1 MATQQGYFLIA
12 DITGYTNY
20 LSKSEL
26 EHAQQTLTSLLNL
39 LVQHTKPP
47 LIISRLAGD
56 AVISYGLRDNFLQG
70 QTFVETIEDTY
81 VAFRRAIDLMVLN
94 TTCTCNACA
103 NIKTLDLKFFV
114 HYGAFAIQKLD
125 SHDEM
130 VGADVIVIHRLL
142 KNTVTETTGF
152 RAYALYTDAAI
163 KQLGLEDI
171 CGKMTAH
178 RESYEHLG
186 VVTVWVQDM
195 HPVWIRKKEAVDISI
210 PRDQLVLE
218 VEADIHLPMEIVWDY
233 LTLPKFRTI
242 LIASDRQE
250 IEERKNGRVDEGSVY
265 VCYHGT
271 QTIRQTI
278 VLWKPLERMIT
289 QDLIPVPFPNTSAY
303 IEYRLART
311 ERGTRLVQAV
321 SKAVTGPFLGRLLVN
336 TVMPTKRK
344 EFDNDIQKFKRYIE
358 EDYAQRE
365 SLPESIIPTPEM
377 VTAAVAESLG

>member
-26 EHAQQTLTSLLNL
+26 EHAQQTLTALLSL

-47 LIISRLAGD
+47 LVISRLAGD

-70 QTFVETIEDTY
+70 QTFVEMIEDTY

-103 NIKTLDLKFFV
+103 NIRTLDLKFFV
-114 HYGAFAIQKLD
+114 HYGSFGIQKLD
-125 SHDEM
+125 AHDEM

-142 KNTVTETTGF
+142 KNTVTETTGI

-171 CGKMTAH
+171 CEKMIAH
-178 RESYEHLG
+178 KESYEHLG
-186 VVTVWVQDM
+186 DLSVWIQDM
-195 HPVWIRKKEAVDISI
+195 HPVWVRKKEAVNISI
-210 PRDQLVLE
+210 PPEQLVFE

-233 LTLPKFRTI
+233 LTQPKFRTI

-250 IEERKNGRVDEGSVY
+250 IEGRKDGRVDEGSVY

-271 QTIRQTI
+271 QATRQTV

-289 QDLIPVPFPNTSAY
+289 QDLIPIPIPNTSVY
-303 IEYRLART
+303 VEYRLTRT
-311 ERGTRLVQAV
+311 EGGTRLAQAV
-321 SKAVTGPFLGRLLVN
+321 SKAITGPFLGRLLVN

-344 EFDNDIQKFKRYIE
+344 EFDHDIQKFKRYIE
-358 EDYAQRE
+358 EDFARRD
-365 SLPESIIPTPEM
+365 SLPESMSPTPEM
-377 VTAAVAESLG
+377 VAAAVSESMG

>member
-1 MATQQGYFLIA
+1 MPTQQGYFLIA

-26 EHAQQTLTSLLNL
+26 EHAQQTLTALLTL
-39 LVQHTKPP
+39 LVRHTKPP
-47 LIISRLAGD
+47 LVISRLAGD

-70 QTFVETIEDTY
+70 QTFVEMIEDTY
-81 VAFRRAIDLMVLN
+81 VAFRRAIDLMVIN

-130 VGADVIVIHRLL
+130 VGAEVIVIHRLL
-142 KNTVTETTGF
+142 KNTVTETTGI

-171 CGKMTAH
+171 CDRMTAH

-186 VVTVWVQDM
+186 DVSLWVQDM
-195 HPVWIRKKEAVDISI
+195 HPVWVRKKEAVEISI
-210 PRDQLVLE
+210 PREQIVLE

-233 LTLPKFRTI
+233 LTQPKFRTI
-242 LIASDRQE
+242 LIGSDHQE
-250 IEERKNGRVDEGSVY
+250 IEGRKDGRVDEGSVY

-271 QTIRQTI
+271 QTTRQTV

-289 QDLIPVPFPNTSAY
+289 QDLIPVPIPNTSAY
-303 IEYRLART
+303 VEYRLTRI

-321 SKAVTGPFLGRLLVN
+321 SKAVTGPFLGRFIVN
-336 TVMPTKRK
+336 LVMPTKWK
-344 EFDNDIQKFKRYIE
+344 EFDHDIQKFKRYIE
-358 EDYAQRE
+358 EDYARRD
-365 SLPESIIPTPEM
+365 SLPESITPTPEM
-377 VTAAVAESLG
+377 VAAAVSESLK